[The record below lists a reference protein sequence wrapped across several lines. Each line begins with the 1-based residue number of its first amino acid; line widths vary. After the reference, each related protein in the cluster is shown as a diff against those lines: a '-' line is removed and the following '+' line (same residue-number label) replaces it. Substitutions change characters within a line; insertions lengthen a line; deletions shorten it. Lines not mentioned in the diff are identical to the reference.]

1 MRLHF
6 SENQP
11 RRVGARVFNV
21 SINGTQVLRNFN
33 VFATASAQFKAT
45 VQTFTTTATATGQ
58 IVISFTGVTT
68 NQGPIVNG
76 VEILR

>member
-1 MRLHF
+1 
-6 SENQP
+6 
-11 RRVGARVFNV
+11 VGARVFNV

-45 VQTFTTTATATGQ
+45 VQTFTTTATGGQ
-58 IVISFTGVTT
+58 IVISFSGVTAA
-68 NQGPIVNG
+68 QGPIVNG